1 MNKVILLN
9 YYSDQNVKRKKEL
22 IFCVN
27 KNLNLNFVN
36 KVYIFVEKK
45 EETEDLKRLKNSK
58 KIKFI
63 ITNKKRILTKDL
75 FDYIRINIKK
85 SSIVIMMSCD
95 IFLRFKNWAN
105 IEKNFFLKGY
115 KDKILLGIRKI
126 S

>member
-85 SSIVIMMSCD
+85 SSIVIMMS
-95 IFLRFKNWAN
+95 
-105 IEKNFFLKGY
+105 
-115 KDKILLGIRKI
+115 
-126 S
+126 